1 MVCTISTDAVA
12 PENPLVSQ
20 LRYESEQYVFRL
32 KKDHLPGVII
42 FFVFLFTSFSAAH
55 ATEYY
60 ALRLAG
66 SDCTL
71 CHRNARTGEL
81 NEAGIQFQ
89 ENGHRFPL
97 VWRGA
102 LYYFLW
108 VLALLICVLGC
119 LRRYRLWQVGRSTWN
134 GDRLRERWRS
144 LFLYGLAHGR
154 ILRNPFPGLGHL
166 LMFGPIFIVALLV
179 GLILLQEY
187 LFSPLLGFR
196 FIGPVTY
203 PLLRLSFDVSG
214 GLTLL
219 GVFLLA
225 YRRYILKP
233 KALDDQR
240 TDALSLLL
248 LFFMALSGFSAAGT
262 RIQLTASPWS
272 AWAPIASKVGA
283 FFSSFVRE
291 EGSLRILFYGSWW
304 LHILSSLAVI
314 VYIPFS
320 RLFHLLASPLNI
332 FHRNLAPKG
341 ALSKLDL
348 EASGEFGVSRIE
360 QFARRDLL
368 EFDACTRCG
377 RCQEMCPAHLTRKYL
392 NPKQVIQDL
401 KKAMEGSFR
410 EPNGAEL
417 VGPVIS
423 EEVIWEC
430 TTCRNCLEHCPVF
443 IEPMSKLIE
452 FRRHLVLNKG
462 KIPRETHNAFR
473 SIERKGNPWGLDPR
487 KRMVWLKDKEV
498 RHVAAGD
505 SVDVLFWV
513 GCYGSYDDRNMQVAS
528 SFLHILKKAGVDFG
542 VLGNAEWCCGI
553 DLRRMGSEYLF
564 QVTVERNIDVLKWIH
579 FERMVTTCPHCY
591 NTLKNEYPQ
600 FGAQWEIS
608 HASAFVEELLRRGK
622 LPLRSQDDV
631 KKVTLHDSCYLG
643 RYNDGF
649 EPPRTILKALADVSL
664 FEMGRN
670 REKSFCCGGGGCHMW
685 MEEKAGIRI
694 NETRVKEARQTGAEI
709 LATACPL
716 CLIYLDS
723 AVKVLNLDE
732 RMKVMDVLELV
743 KERMEP

>member
-1 MVCTISTDAVA
+1 MI
-12 PENPLVSQ
+12 LQ
-20 LRYESEQYVFRL
+20 LWCESRRNVPRL
-32 KKDHLPGVII
+32 TKDHLVGVII
-42 FFVFLFTSFSAAH
+42 FFVFFLIVFSPAH

-81 NEAGIQFQ
+81 NGTGVQFQ
-89 ENGHRFPL
+89 EGGYRFPL
-97 VWRGA
+97 VWGGVLYSLLWAPA
-102 LYYFLW
+102 LF
-108 VLALLICVLGC
+108 ICALGC
-119 LRRYRLWQVGRSTWN
+119 LRRRRLWQAGRGSLN
-134 GDRLRERWRS
+134 RDRPRERWRS
-144 LFLYGLAHGR
+144 LLLYGLAHVR
-154 ILRNPFPGLGHL
+154 ILRVPLPGVSHL
-166 LMFGPIFIVALLV
+166 LLFVPVSIVVLLV

-196 FIGPVTY
+196 FIGPATY
-203 PLLRLSFDVSG
+203 PLLRLAFDVFG
-214 GLTLL
+214 GLAFL
-219 GVFLLA
+219 GVLLLA
-225 YRRYILKP
+225 CRRYVLKP
-233 KALDDQR
+233 KALDHQG
-240 TDALSLLL
+240 TDAVSLLL
-248 LFFMALSGFSAAGT
+248 LFLMVLTGFSATGA
-262 RIQLTASPWS
+262 RNQLTASPWS
-272 AWAPIASKVGA
+272 AWAPIASTVGA
-283 FFSSFVRE
+283 FFSTFVGE
-291 EGSLRILFYGSWW
+291 ESLRILFYGSGW
-304 LHILSSLAVI
+304 LHIFSILAGI
-314 VYIPFS
+314 AYIPFS
-320 RLFHLLASPLNI
+320 RLFHILASPFNI
-332 FHRNLAPKG
+332 FCRNLAPKG

-348 EASGEFGVSRIE
+348 EGSGEFGVSRIE
-360 QFARRDLL
+360 QFTRKDLL

-377 RCQEMCPAHLTRKYL
+377 RCQETCPAHLTQKYL

-401 KKAMEGSFR
+401 KKAMGGLFR
-410 EPNGAEL
+410 EPRGLEL
-417 VGPVIS
+417 VGPVVS
-423 EEVIWEC
+423 EEVVWEC

-443 IEPMSKLIE
+443 IEPMSKLME

-473 SIERKGNPWGLDPR
+473 NIERKGNPWGFDPR
-487 KRMVWLKDKEV
+487 NRMAWLKDREV

-528 SFLHILKKAGVDFG
+528 SFLHILKKAEVDFG

-579 FERMVTTCPHCY
+579 FRRIVTTCPHCY

-600 FGAQWEIS
+600 FGGQWEVS
-608 HASAFVEELLRRGK
+608 HASAFVDDLLRRGE

-649 EPPRTILKALADVSL
+649 EPPRKILKALPDVSL

-685 MEEKAGIRI
+685 MEEKAGVRI
-694 NETRVKEARQTGAEI
+694 NETRVKEAEQTGAEI

-716 CLIYLDS
+716 CLISLDS
-723 AVKVLNLDE
+723 AVKVLNLDD
-732 RMKVMDVLELV
+732 RMKVMDVLELM